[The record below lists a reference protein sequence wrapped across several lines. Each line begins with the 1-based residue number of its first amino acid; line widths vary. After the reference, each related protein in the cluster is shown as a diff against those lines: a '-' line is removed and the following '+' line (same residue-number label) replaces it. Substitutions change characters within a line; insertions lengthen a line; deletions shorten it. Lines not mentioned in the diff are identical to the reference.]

1 MKPSIRI
8 AVIAFLASS
17 ALAASAAG
25 DDKPNPIEGA
35 WKEVEQKNGQAEEY
49 VKPPEGTLMIDCI
62 VGGRF
67 IWTVTQEGKVIAVAG
82 GRYKID
88 KDKFTEIIEYVSGAG
103 VPESF
108 VGKSFEFTITIDGDK
123 MTKVGTIQVNNQ
135 DFKIDEKWERC
146 KP

>member
-1 MKPSIRI
+1 M
-8 AVIAFLASS
+8 
-17 ALAASAAG
+17 
-25 DDKPNPIEGA
+25 
-35 WKEVEQKNGQAEEY
+35 
-49 VKPPEGTLMIDCI
+49 
-62 VGGRF
+62 
-67 IWTVTQEGKVIAVAG
+67 IAVAG

-108 VGKSFEFTITIDGDK
+108 AGKSFEFTVRIDGDK